1 MDGKGKYF
9 GEEDEP
15 RRPALRG
22 GWQLRRRPPAAERAD
37 LEKDYADP
45 LDPDKLV
52 QCPYDAHHQIR
63 ACRFPY
69 HLIKCRK
76 NHPDI
81 AKQLVTCPF
90 NARHRVPRAEIGQ
103 HLSSCEDK
111 SCIEQDIASQ
121 SGSSWRVETDVGN
134 TWQPP
139 PCNEDWDAEL
149 QESSSSGF
157 TWGIVHSS
165 ETRPSV
171 LMEPK
176 SNLALGMRA
185 PRSLPYALPWKR
197 GSNQQ

>member
-111 SCIEQDIASQ
+111 SCIEQDI
-121 SGSSWRVETDVGN
+121 
-134 TWQPP
+134 
-139 PCNEDWDAEL
+139 EL